1 MCGDGGSGGRDLH
14 LPESDERGERERE
27 RADAFGVGKGGGE
40 GEDEVEGWRPF
51 HQTRAMN

>member
-14 LPESDERGERERE
+14 LPESDERGERGERE
-27 RADAFGVGKGGGE
+27 SVRMHLALEKEGGGE
-40 GEDEVEGWRPF
+40 GEGWRPF